1 MRSSLVLFCLLLIY
15 STQTTQAQAPT
26 QAMVAG
32 WISDDKDVAIPF
44 AAVELYASADS
55 SVVTGA
61 ATDEGGKFSLAAPA
75 GNYFLKVSF
84 LAYAPKTITDIQLT
98 ENTMKSLGQIS
109 MEAEGILLDD
119 LEIVE
124 ERSQMELHVD
134 KRVFNVGKDLANVGS
149 NASELLDNIP
159 SVNVDIEGNV
169 SLRGSENVRI
179 LVDGKPSGLVGLSNT
194 DALRNLQSSL
204 IEKVEVI
211 TNPSSKYD
219 AEGEV
224 GIINLVL
231 KKEKG
236 KGVNGSF
243 TATTGYPHN
252 HGLTYNIN
260 YRRKKVNLFS
270 NFGFNY
276 REGPGGGS
284 TYLEYLFNDEL
295 VKYRS
300 EREHV
305 RGGLSNSIQFGAD
318 YFLNDKNT
326 ITISGLY
333 KYSNGN
339 NNASVTYRDFDAND
353 VLLNTTVRTDEEAEP
368 SHNAEGAL
376 NYTKTFAQK
385 GRKWSFDAK
394 YNLRDDTETTEYL
407 EQSTDPT
414 IADVIQKSDN
424 TEDEQNW
431 LFQTDYIHPFSKD
444 SKMEMGLKATFRAI
458 QNDFTVEQ
466 IFDDQFEILPEF
478 DDKLLYNENI
488 YAAYF
493 MAANKTGRFSYQG
506 GLRAEYSDIRTELI
520 ESGES
525 NPREY
530 LNFFPSVHL
539 AYEFAN
545 QNTFQVSYSRRISR
559 PRFWYLLPFI
569 TFSDRRNRFGGNPN
583 LNPEYTDSYEAGY
596 LRNFEKGTFL
606 ASAYY
611 RHSTGVIARVTVV
624 NDEGN
629 TDLKPINLAT
639 KDAYGAESNIT
650 VNLSDWWRLTT
661 SFNFYYFETAGIF
674 EGTDY
679 GTSGTTWNAN
689 MNHKFKLPGK
699 VDLQT
704 SFDYRAPENTIQGK
718 VLSMFTWNAGISK
731 ELLKDKATLTF
742 SAKDILNTRKRRML
756 TDTPDLYSELEFQW
770 RSRQFLLS
778 FNYRLNQKKKMGGR
792 GGY

>member
-1 MRSSLVLFCLLLIY
+1 MRIYILIISILLLFNSMMLY
-15 STQTTQAQAPT
+15 AQAPN

-32 WISDDKDVAIPF
+32 WISNDKNEAIPY
-44 AAVELYASADS
+44 AAVEIYNSSDS
-55 SVVTGA
+55 TAITGA
-61 ATDEGGKFSLAAPA
+61 ATDEGGKFSLNVPA

-98 ENTMKSLGQIS
+98 ENTMKSLGQITL
-109 MEAEGILLDD
+109 EAEGILLDD

-134 KRVFNVGKDLANVGS
+134 KRVFNVGKDMANIGS

-159 SVNVDIEGNV
+159 SVNVDMEGNV

-194 DALRNLQSSL
+194 NALQNLQSSL

-252 HGLTYNIN
+252 HGLTYNLN

-276 REGPGGGS
+276 REGPGGGHN
-284 TYLEYLFNDEL
+284 YLEYEFEEEL
-295 VKYRS
+295 VKYRT
-300 EREHV
+300 ERKHV

-326 ITISGLY
+326 ITVSGLY
-333 KYSNGN
+333 KYSNGK
-339 NNASVTYRDFDAND
+339 NNASVIYRDFDAND
-353 VLLNTTVRTDEEAEP
+353 VLLNTTVRTDTEAEP
-368 SHNAEGAL
+368 SHNLEAAF
-376 NYTKTFAQK
+376 NYTKTFTKKDQ
-385 GRKWSFDAK
+385 KWSFDAK

-407 EQSTDPT
+407 EQSTDPL
-414 IADVIQKSDN
+414 IADLVQKSDN

-444 SKMEMGLKATFRAI
+444 SKIETGLKATFRAI
-458 QNDFTVEQ
+458 ENDFTVQ
-466 IFDDQFEILPEF
+466 QRFDNQFEILPEF
-478 DDKLLYNENI
+478 DDQLLYNENI
-488 YAAYF
+488 YAAYI
-493 MAANKTGRFSYQG
+493 MASNKTGKFSYQG

-525 NPREY
+525 NPRQY
-530 LNFFPSVHL
+530 LNLFPSIHL

-596 LRNFEKGTFL
+596 LKNFDKGSFL

-611 RHSTGVIARVTVV
+611 RHSTGVIGRITLV
-624 NDEGN
+624 NEAGN

-639 KDAYGAESNIT
+639 KDAYGAESNLT
-650 VNLSDWWRLTT
+650 LNLTPWWRLTT
-661 SFNFYYFETAGIF
+661 NANVFYFET
-674 EGTDY
+674 EGEYEGVDY
-679 GTSGTTWNAN
+679 STSGTTWNAK

-699 VDLQT
+699 IDLQT
-704 SFDYRAPENTIQGK
+704 SFDYRAPQNSIQGRI
-718 VLSMFTWNAGISK
+718 LSMYAWDAGISK
-731 ELLKDKATLTF
+731 DLLKDKATLTF
-742 SAKDILNTRKRRML
+742 SVRDLLNTRKRRMIN
-756 TDTPDLYSELEFQW
+756 DTPELYSEFEFQW

-778 FNYRLNQKKKMGGR
+778 FNYRLNQKKKMGR
-792 GGY
+792 Y